1 MTRSSKYMPLFVII
15 LLAQLG
21 LTRALWALDKQAEGM
36 SLIKH
41 AVELTD
47 LHQGSPYVMR
57 SSLTVRDE
65 TLGERGGKEVITFS
79 SIQQWR
85 RDLHMTGYDEVA
97 VFIGHNMYRSRS
109 LSFTPPSLRTDI
121 AGSLR
126 NLPETLSYKVIRVF
140 NRKMNE
146 VELRCVYLQQ
156 KADQRDDCHGF
167 GQKGLHCRRRLALL
181 PKTVRQLR
189 RYDANLSRNAIKKQ
203 GKSSRNN
210 PESGQRGQFVGLLN
224 VGNDIGRLPQGI
236 RLDRLQRDGP
246 VVLAVAGHADDV
258 EFDAAAQRMAV
269 ERKHHPPPDLLKGRL
284 GFAKIPVHIHFCA
297 PSICRPSGRG
307 GGPSAGAIVAAD
319 MVNGALRLAMARA
332 GTLNERRSGTAR
344 HG

>member
-1 MTRSSKYMPLFVII
+1 MMTRSSKYMPLFVII

-156 KADQRDDCHGF
+156 KADQPAEVTWCFDPHSGLPWLRLSGNGSRRIEFLNYKPF
-167 GQKGLHCRRRLALL
+167 GKKFVPGSIEVTTAGK
-181 PKTVRQLR
+181 PTGKAVI
-189 RYDANLSRNAIKKQ
+189 DAI
-203 GKSSRNN
+203 
-210 PESGQRGQFVGLLN
+210 ESGIPDIAHQFDPPAGSSARPWC
-224 VGNDIGRLPQGI
+224 D
-236 RLDRLQRDGP
+236 DMEGP
-246 VVLAVAGHADDV
+246 RPVAVA
-258 EFDAAAQRMAV
+258 R
-269 ERKHHPPPDLLKGRL
+269 PDL
-284 GFAKIPVHIHFCA
+284 P
-297 PSICRPSGRG
+297 
-307 GGPSAGAIVAAD
+307 
-319 MVNGALRLAMARA
+319 LAMRSRA
-332 GTLNERRSGTAR
+332 GLELNYELTVDAKGNVTDVVPMAAKPFADRIAIDTMRSWQLKPATCDGAPAPTDMWIDVRAMMPY
-344 HG
+344 